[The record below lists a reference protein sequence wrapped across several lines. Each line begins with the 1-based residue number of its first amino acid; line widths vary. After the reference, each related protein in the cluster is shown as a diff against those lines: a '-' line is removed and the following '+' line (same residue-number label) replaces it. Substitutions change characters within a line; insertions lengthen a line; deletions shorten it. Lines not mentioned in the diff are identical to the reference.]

1 MNSEADQKLAE
12 CQDQRIVTCDTKSS
26 WSQIICGVCLGSILW
41 QYCLTSLF
49 SVWNDGAECTLSR
62 FANRRLIGIVDI
74 VGRYDT
80 IQRDLNRMEKWAI
93 RNLIK
98 FNKGNEKS
106 CTWGAVTPCAIAPWR
121 LTARTQ
127 FCSWKAAF
135 QERH

>member
-1 MNSEADQKLAE
+1 M
-12 CQDQRIVTCDTKSS
+12 
-26 WSQIICGVCLGSILW
+26 
-41 QYCLTSLF
+41 
-49 SVWNDGAECTLSR
+49 LSR
-62 FANRRLIGIVDI
+62 FADNRKLIRIVDI

-98 FNKGNEKS
+98 FNKGNEKC
-106 CTWGAVTPCAIAPWR
+106 CTWGAVTRCAIAPWR